1 MSALRDVYGKIP
13 GGSCAIVVEGGASK
27 LNMACPRLRDDLC
40 LAWADLAQAFLE
52 ARKTGEAHSIKKSA
66 VERYGCPAA
75 PFQTVLPDGPVFWGS
90 KAKWPIDNRPHSRK
104 SPATH

>member
-1 MSALRDVYGKIP
+1 MMSALRDVYGKIP

-90 KAKWPIDNRPHSRK
+90 KAKWPIDNWPQIDNLPR
-104 SPATH
+104 

>member
-13 GGSCAIVVEGGASK
+13 GGSGAIVVEGGASK

-40 LAWADLAQAFLE
+40 LACADLAQAFLG

-66 VERYGCPAA
+66 LERYGCPAA

-90 KAKWPIDNRPHSRK
+90 KAKWPIDNWPQIDNLPR
-104 SPATH
+104 